1 MKSLPHRP
9 EPARS
14 LPIASAS
21 SRRVITPEV
30 KVWRQSQVYDRAV
43 AELAT
48 SNGLTAVAPPRSRVG
63 PLLRDWRQRRRLS
76 QFELALQ
83 ADVSARHI
91 SFIETGRSRP
101 SAEMVLH
108 LAVNLDIPLR
118 ERNQLLLAAG
128 YAPVYGQRGLDDPE
142 MGPVH
147 DTLELILRGHEPYPA
162 MLVDRH
168 WGIVSANRAF
178 TLLTEGAA
186 PELLEPPANVLRLAL
201 HPNGVAPRIVNFA
214 QLRATLLLWLAR
226 QAIST
231 GDPALAAL
239 HQELSELPGGEPS
252 PSEPT
257 SDEVAVPLRI
267 RSGESV
273 LSFISTITTF
283 ARATDITLAELS
295 IESFY
300 PTDLT
305 TANALRAYG
314 TRQRSHG

>member
-1 MKSLPHRP
+1 
-9 EPARS
+9 
-14 LPIASAS
+14 
-21 SRRVITPEV
+21 VV
-30 KVWRQSQVYDRAV
+30 
-43 AELAT
+43 ELAT
-48 SNGLTAVAPPRSRVG
+48 STRVTQVAPPRSRVG

-76 QFELALQ
+76 QFELALE

-108 LAVNLDIPLR
+108 LAANLDIPLR

-142 MGPVH
+142 MGPVQN
-147 DTLELILRGHEPYPA
+147 TLELILRGHEPYPA

-168 WGIVSANRAF
+168 WGIVSANHAF
-178 TLLTEGAA
+178 SLLTEGAA

-201 HPNGVAPRIVNFA
+201 HPDGVASRVVNFA

-239 HQELSELPGGEPS
+239 HEELSGLPSGEPS
-252 PSEPT
+252 AAQPT

-267 RSGESV
+267 RSGDSV

-305 TANALRAYG
+305 TANILRAYA
-314 TRQRSHG
+314 TRQQSHE